1 MREPSDPVSL
11 TLDERGLALAGP
23 LGRVLLA
30 GATPAAQVVVDGRA
44 SWWRPRVVEVDGDR
58 VRAVGGPG
66 GAVLEVEAVGADD
79 GATVRAVLR
88 NEGDRP
94 LGVERVVALSTR
106 DLVVGADP
114 RRWRAYRNGYQSWAG
129 TSSLGVDE
137 TDPDL
142 PTAIA
147 RAGVT
152 DARHPSPRG
161 VGHVR
166 SDAVGAVAEPISGDA
181 LGLAATTLADAF
193 AFVELDAPHGALRSL
208 EVWADHDGVQLAP
221 GAATAPL
228 EVRLV
233 VREDQ
238 RDAGWAALRAGIEA
252 AGEAM
257 GARGTD
263 REPPAGWCSWYYY
276 FTDVTEADVRADLA
290 VLADDGRDGPA
301 FGCEYVMVDDGHQSA
316 IGDWLATDAESF
328 PSGMAAV
335 AGAIGDAGFDAG
347 LWWAPFLAG
356 PRSRVAAEHPEWLL
370 RDRRGRRV
378 VGLFNPAWEKAR
390 PIWVLDTTRDDVL
403 EHLAEVA
410 ATIAGWGYG
419 IQKLDFLYAA
429 ALPAAR
435 ADATATRAQAL
446 RRGLEAVRAGA
457 GDDAF
462 LLGCGCPLGPAVGV
476 VDAMRIGADVTPYWS
491 NAFDRVVGRG
501 RHALATR
508 NAVRNTLTRA
518 VFDRAWWRNDPDCLL
533 ARDTETRLTL
543 DEVRAM
549 ATAYC
554 LTDGMYVLSDKLAAV
569 SEDRRAL
576 AARARDLAGGVA
588 EVVDLFERSDPE
600 VVVARHPDRIDVA
613 AFNPADRDR
622 RVTVDLAR
630 CGLATPD
637 GDLAEFWT
645 GRPVPIR
652 GGLAQVGTLP
662 AHGVAVV
669 SLPVGS
675 DR

>member
-1 MREPSDPVSL
+1 VDD
-11 TLDERGLALAGP
+11 TLR
-23 LGRVLLA
+23 
-30 GATPAAQVVVDGRA
+30 AA
-44 SWWRPRVVEVDGDR
+44 
-58 VRAVGGPG
+58 GGPG
-66 GAVLEVEAVGADD
+66 GLAIELVVAPTVD
-79 GATVRAVLR
+79 GACLRAVVR
-88 NEGDRP
+88 NEGP
-94 LGVERVVALSTR
+94 APVAVERLVALSTAQ
-106 DLVVGADP
+106 LEVGADP
-114 RRWRAYRNGYQSWAG
+114 RRWRTYRNGFQSWAG
-129 TSSLGVDE
+129 TATIGVDE

-142 PTAIA
+142 PFALA

-161 VGHVR
+161 PGHVR
-166 SDAVGAVAEPISGDA
+166 SDSVGAVAEPASGDA

-193 AFVELDAPHGALRSL
+193 AFVELDAPGGRVRSL
-208 EVWADHDGVQLAP
+208 EVWADLDGIELAP
-221 GAATAPL
+221 GEAAPPL
-228 EVRLV
+228 EVALV
-233 VREDQ
+233 VVEDR

-257 GARGTD
+257 DARGAD
-263 REPPAGWCSWYYY
+263 RPPPAGWCSWYYY
-276 FTDVTEADVRADLA
+276 FTDVAEPDVRADLE
-290 VLADDGRDGPA
+290 VLAADGRDGPA

-316 IGDWLATDAESF
+316 IGDWLATDPASF

-335 AGAIGDAGFDAG
+335 AGEIAAAGFDAG

-356 PRSRVAAEHPEWLL
+356 PRSQVAREHPEWLL

-390 PIWVLDTTRDDVL
+390 PIWVLDATRDDVA
-403 EHLAEVA
+403 EYLAEVA
-410 ATIAGWGYG
+410 RTIAGWGYG
-419 IQKLDFLYAA
+419 IQKLDFLYAG
-429 ALPAAR
+429 ALEGVR
-435 ADATATRAQAL
+435 ADARATRAQAL

-543 DEVRAM
+543 AEVRTM
-549 ATAYC
+549 ATAYAM
-554 LTDGMYVLSDKLAAV
+554 TDGMFVLSDRLAAV
-569 SEDRRAL
+569 SEERRAL
-576 AARARDLAGGVA
+576 AARARDLAGGIA
-588 EVVDLFERSDPE
+588 EVVDLFERDLPE
-600 VVVARHPDRIDVA
+600 VVVARHRDRVDVA
-613 AFNPADRDR
+613 AFNLGEAPR
-622 RVTVDLAR
+622 RVAIDLAR
-630 CGLATPD
+630 CGLAAPD
-637 GDLAEFWT
+637 ADLPEFWT
-645 GRPVPIR
+645 GRTVSLR
-652 GGLAQVGTLP
+652 GGIVAMGDLP

-669 SLPVGS
+669 SLPSEGA
-675 DR
+675 